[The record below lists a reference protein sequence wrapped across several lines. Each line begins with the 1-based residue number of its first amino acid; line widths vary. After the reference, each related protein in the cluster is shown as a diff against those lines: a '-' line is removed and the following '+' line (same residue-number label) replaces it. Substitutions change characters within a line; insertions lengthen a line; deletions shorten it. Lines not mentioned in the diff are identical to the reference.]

1 MFRYA
6 ARDRSRRTMT
16 MRPTISARSAHR
28 ASRAA
33 LAASA
38 FGFAMLAT
46 SAAGAP
52 SDEAPWKVRIPAH
65 ARIGTK
71 HVPKAEFEF
80 SCRTGEGGAFSLTLI
95 LPPPEDIAG
104 FPLLDFEG
112 PDAIGETHKLAE
124 WSLSGGKQPMRV
136 RSAISGWRGVDGD
149 GFLLSSSRE
158 SGHPSDLARLAREL
172 IGAEPARLRLVVK
185 PVKAS
190 EALKVEATV
199 AEHRAEID
207 KILAPCLPPAK
218 KR

>member
-1 MFRYA
+1 
-6 ARDRSRRTMT
+6 MT
-16 MRPTISARSAHR
+16 MRMTMPARSRNR

-33 LAASA
+33 LV
-38 FGFAMLAT
+38 GFAFALATLAT
-46 SAAGAP
+46 SAVAAP
-52 SDEAPWKVRIPAH
+52 ADEAPWKVRIPAH

-112 PDAIGETHKLAE
+112 PDAAGETHKLAE
-124 WSLSGGKQPMRV
+124 WSLSGGKQPVRV

-158 SGHPSDLARLAREL
+158 SGHPSDLARLAHAL
-172 IGAEPARLRLVVK
+172 IGTEAARLRLVVK
-185 PVKAS
+185 PEKAS
-190 EALKVEATV
+190 EALKVEATI